1 MDLREIIQHSES
13 RRLNRHQR
21 RKLID
26 VCHSLALAYL
36 RMKAGSGKLYMIHDE
51 HLNDLAWDF
60 IADLFEQ
67 NQNGELVKINTYF
80 EGTDVTR
87 CKESGIIIELRKL
100 VFSKVDDN
108 IYHTLGSK
116 DPSLRKIIRNLKL
129 AIDSAGPHESI
140 TYDDGFLMLN
150 RGADTRLPAM
160 PSEFMQMKLCSR
172 LNGKMQIPEI
182 LTNVVSILEEQNQYR
197 TRFSVVALAT
207 IIRESYVYMHE
218 YNDLPE
224 LNEKERIDRHVFSG
238 EFESFLKKSALLI
251 RSTSGKRYV
260 NNGKISE
267 KELDIYMKVSIN
279 IIRDQFING
288 KKKFSQFEHL
298 KQLQPDVDHHDFRN
312 DKRQVLEYL
321 VAQIKE
327 DLIETYRK
335 DWLYS

>member
-1 MDLREIIQHSES
+1 MDLGEIIQHSKNG
-13 RRLNRHQR
+13 RLTRLQR
-21 RKLID
+21 KKLID

-36 RMKAGSGKLYMIHDE
+36 RMKAASGKLYMIHDE

-67 NQNGELVKINTYF
+67 SRDGELVKINTYF
-80 EGTDVTR
+80 EDTDIAGCSTP
-87 CKESGIIIELRKL
+87 GIIIDLRKL

-129 AIDSAGPHESI
+129 AIDSTDTHESI
-140 TYDDGFLMLN
+140 TYDDGFLKLN
-150 RGADTRLPAM
+150 RGTDTRLPAM
-160 PSEFMQMKLCSR
+160 PAEFMQMRLCSR

-182 LTNVVSILEEQNQYR
+182 LTAVVRILEEQDQYR

-207 IIRESYVYMHE
+207 IIRESYVYLHD
-218 YNDLPE
+218 YNVMPE
-224 LNEKERIDRHVFSG
+224 LNEKEKIDHYVFSG
-238 EFESFLKKSALLI
+238 EFETFLKKSAHLI
-251 RSTSGKRYV
+251 RSTAGKRYLE
-260 NNGKISE
+260 NGKITE
-267 KELDIYMKVSIN
+267 NEMDIYMETSVN

-288 KKKFSQFEHL
+288 KKKYSQFEHL
-298 KQLQPDVDHHDFRN
+298 RQLQPDVDHQEFRN
-312 DKRQVLEYL
+312 DKRQFLEYL

-327 DLIETYRK
+327 NLIETYRK

>member
-1 MDLREIIQHSES
+1 MDLREIIQHSAS
-13 RRLNRHQR
+13 GRLNRHQR
-21 RKLID
+21 KKLID

-36 RMKAGSGKLYMIHDE
+36 RMKAASGKLYMIHDE

-67 NQNGELVKINTYF
+67 NRDGELVEINTYF
-80 EGTDVTR
+80 EDTDIAGCT
-87 CKESGIIIELRKL
+87 EPGIIIELRKL

-129 AIDSAGPHESI
+129 AIDNTGIHESI
-140 TYDDGFLMLN
+140 TYDNGYFMLN
-150 RGADTRLPAM
+150 RGTDTRLPAM
-160 PSEFMQMKLCSR
+160 PSEFMQMRLCSR
-172 LNGKMQIPEI
+172 LNGKMQVPEI
-182 LTNVVSILEEQNQYR
+182 LKNVVSILEEQDQYR

-207 IIRESYVYMHE
+207 IIRESFVYLHE
-218 YNDLPE
+218 EDDLPE
-224 LNEKERIDRHVFSG
+224 LNEKERIDRHVFNG
-238 EFESFLKKSALLI
+238 EFETFLKKSALLI
-251 RSTSGKRYV
+251 RSSSGKRYI

-267 KELDIYMKVSIN
+267 DEIDIYMETSIN

-298 KQLQPDVDHHDFRN
+298 KQLQPDVDHQEYRN
-312 DKRQVLEYL
+312 NKRQILEYL

-327 DLIETYRK
+327 NLIETYRK